1 MSILLIAVVAIV
13 LIGVYMYFS
22 YNNREVALRKE
33 AKAQNKKIAS
43 VHDTM
48 WKILKEKAGVSEQYR
63 ETFEKIYPEIISGRY
78 ANDGGSTMK
87 WIQESNPDFDTFL
100 YKDLMQAIEV
110 QRTYFS
116 NAQQRMLDIIRE
128 RETLIESMPAKWF
141 VKNKSVIEYTVD
153 APTLESN
160 TKAYFREHES
170 LDLLSFVSWLR
181 SNLYSWKRKEFKD
194 FSYLG
199 IHLSPKKTVLFVI
212 ISIVLSVLL
221 CWGCFAMG

>member
-13 LIGVYMYFS
+13 LIGVFMYFS

-33 AKAQNKKIAS
+33 AESQNKKIAS

-87 WIQESNPDFDTFL
+87 WIQESNPDFDTSL

-141 VKNKSVIEYTVD
+141 VKNKSVIEYTVIASD
-153 APTLESN
+153 KTNDVMISRVDNETLN
-160 TKAYFREHES
+160 F
-170 LDLLSFVSWLR
+170 
-181 SNLYSWKRKEFKD
+181 
-194 FSYLG
+194 
-199 IHLSPKKTVLFVI
+199 
-212 ISIVLSVLL
+212 
-221 CWGCFAMG
+221 

>member
-33 AKAQNKKIAS
+33 AEAQNKKIAS

-87 WIQESNPDFDTFL
+87 WIQESNPDFDTSL

-141 VKNKSVIEYTVD
+141 VKNKSVIEYTVIASD
-153 APTLESN
+153 KTNDVMTSRVDNETLN
-160 TKAYFREHES
+160 F
-170 LDLLSFVSWLR
+170 
-181 SNLYSWKRKEFKD
+181 
-194 FSYLG
+194 
-199 IHLSPKKTVLFVI
+199 
-212 ISIVLSVLL
+212 
-221 CWGCFAMG
+221 

>member
-33 AKAQNKKIAS
+33 AEAQNKKIAS

-78 ANDGGSTMK
+78 ANDSGSTMK
-87 WIQESNPDFDTFL
+87 WIQESNPDFDTSL
-100 YKDLMQAIEV
+100 YKDLMQAVEV

-141 VKNKSVIEYTVD
+141 VKNKSVIEYTVIASD
-153 APTLESN
+153 KTNDVMTSRVDNETLN
-160 TKAYFREHES
+160 F
-170 LDLLSFVSWLR
+170 
-181 SNLYSWKRKEFKD
+181 
-194 FSYLG
+194 
-199 IHLSPKKTVLFVI
+199 
-212 ISIVLSVLL
+212 
-221 CWGCFAMG
+221 

>member
-33 AKAQNKKIAS
+33 AEAQNKKIAS

-87 WIQESNPDFDTFL
+87 WIQESNPDFGTSL

-141 VKNKSVIEYTVD
+141 VKNKSVIEYTVIASD
-153 APTLESN
+153 KTNDVMTSRVDNETLN
-160 TKAYFREHES
+160 F
-170 LDLLSFVSWLR
+170 
-181 SNLYSWKRKEFKD
+181 
-194 FSYLG
+194 
-199 IHLSPKKTVLFVI
+199 
-212 ISIVLSVLL
+212 
-221 CWGCFAMG
+221 

>member
-33 AKAQNKKIAS
+33 AEAQNKKIAS

-87 WIQESNPDFDTFL
+87 WIQESNPDFDTSL

-128 RETLIESMPAKWF
+128 RETLIESIPAKWF
-141 VKNKSVIEYTVD
+141 VKNKSVIEYTVIASD
-153 APTLESN
+153 KTNDVMTSRVDNETLN
-160 TKAYFREHES
+160 F
-170 LDLLSFVSWLR
+170 
-181 SNLYSWKRKEFKD
+181 
-194 FSYLG
+194 
-199 IHLSPKKTVLFVI
+199 
-212 ISIVLSVLL
+212 
-221 CWGCFAMG
+221 